1 MNSMLEQENEFS
13 TLDLHVEILR
23 TVHHNPGIKFADIFK
38 TATLAMDESSC
49 KDVVNDLVTQNL
61 LKITRG
67 TYKITASGLSVL
79 MPQMVIT
86 AFPSVKTSHVELS
99 KPKKSVTLQITSKPS
114 GVLVLLKN
122 GVEFEL
128 SDEEQRQLFQ
138 KLERDFSF

>member
-1 MNSMLEQENEFS
+1 
-13 TLDLHVEILR
+13 
-23 TVHHNPGIKFADIFK
+23 
-38 TATLAMDESSC
+38 MDESSC

-61 LKITRG
+61 LKVTRG

-86 AFPSVKTSHVELS
+86 AFPSVKISHVELS